1 MKTSLNNLPMIFLG
15 LSLHSKSPTKK
26 NKAKEAKLSA
36 ESGAEIG
43 VMKVQQEVVPELWQ
57 KPITSIQGKIYTYF
71 ENNCFR
77 VNDSYAIPVGHYE
90 SFMADVQKMI
100 DEHDVLI
107 NALCDAVATGKIVE
121 EAQRRSKGD
130 FNPNLLPKSCEEV
143 KAAYWV
149 EIRHKADLSSPV
161 ISEALSQLAEST
173 RKSVEEKVKADAE
186 KAEAEGQL
194 SVVGF
199 VMDEITAFL
208 KDVSVRCGE
217 GGKRQWKTMLDKF
230 VRITEKLPA
239 YNITGNTA
247 ISNAI
252 AKVYQTFKDIDAD
265 ALKTDEAYRKAQGET
280 AKTLLADIEGEPLF

>member
-26 NKAKEAKLSA
+26 NKGKELKLSA

-57 KPITSIQGKIYTYF
+57 KPITSIQGKIYNYF

-90 SFMADVQKMI
+90 TFMADVQKMI
-100 DEHDVLI
+100 DTHDVLV
-107 NALCDAVATGKIVE
+107 NALCDAVDSGKIVE

-130 FNPNLLPKSCEEV
+130 FNPALLPKSCGEV

-149 EIRHKADLSSPV
+149 DIRHKADLSSPV
-161 ISEALSQLAEST
+161 IAEALSQLAEST

-239 YNITGNTA
+239 YNITGNPA
-247 ISNAI
+247 ISTAI
-252 AKVYQTFKDIDAD
+252 AKVYQTFKDIDSD
-265 ALKTDEAYRKAQGET
+265 ALKNDEAYRKAQGET